1 MTQKYEEIFEKI
13 EQSLSDQKV
22 PNEEQGDASITISN
36 SKLVNK
42 GNYLQAE
49 IIRSHKIPPDTAGY

>member
-1 MTQKYEEIFEKI
+1 MTQNKNY
-13 EQSLSDQKV
+13 QGV
-22 PNEEQGDASITISN
+22 PNEEQDTSIGIRN

-42 GNYLQAE
+42 GNYLLVE